1 MAYGKIDHIA
11 ISTKAMNSPK
21 VINALEVK
29 AKRVFDKAKAQV
41 LNEFLNDIVTKEIR
55 GGPEAGNMSGML
67 GGYGNLFSYIGF
79 YSNEDPIQPIEHYIR
94 TFGFSARK
102 GKVRV
107 AKGTSSVT
115 FLIKFPTIETIE
127 ALSRMPWEEGS
138 SWVRGIEMGI
148 SGYSNY
154 MYETYIQGRSGKG
167 KQSSTPQNVAAG
179 FSPRRYL
186 PSILDKVVKK
196 FK

>member
-1 MAYGKIDHIA
+1 MASAKIDYAA

-21 VINALEVK
+21 VLTALEAK
-29 AKRVFDKAKAQV
+29 AKKVFDQAKAQV
-41 LNEFLNDIVTKEIR
+41 LNEFLNDTVTREIR
-55 GGPEAGNMSGML
+55 GGPEASNMSGML

-79 YSNEDPIQPIEHYIR
+79 YRNEDPIQPIEHYIR
-94 TFGFSARK
+94 TFGFSAKKSR
-102 GKVRV
+102 VRI

-115 FLIKFPTIETIE
+115 FQIKFPTIETIE
-127 ALSRMPWEEGS
+127 ALSKMPWEEGN

-154 MYETYIQGRSGKG
+154 MYETFAQGRSGKG
-167 KQSSTPQNVAAG
+167 KQSRTPKDMATS

-186 PSILDKVVKK
+186 PFILDKVVKK